1 MRNEVAFVN
10 RDRFLQLGLTIATLR
25 KMRGLSQEQLA
36 ERSGV
41 SRTHISNIETQNIIK
56 AFSLDI
62 LYRLA
67 DALEVEAYDIL
78 KAATIPDEII
88 KSKIISTKI
97 QLYNLYKNQNVFLL
111 RNCKGVQP
119 SVSLN
124 MRQK

>member
-41 SRTHISNIETQNIIK
+41 SRTHISNIEAPNIK

-88 KSKIISTKI
+88 KSKK
-97 QLYNLYKNQNVFLL
+97 
-111 RNCKGVQP
+111 
-119 SVSLN
+119 SL
-124 MRQK
+124 